1 MTEVLE
7 IIGFSI
13 LIILGFANLC
23 GIYGLITNGLGEM
36 YDLFEHNHIVS
47 KIINHILLLPCAIF
61 YWAILI
67 IVGDTY
73 F

>member
-1 MTEVLE
+1 MLE

-13 LIILGFANLC
+13 LIILAFANLC
-23 GIYGLITNGLGEM
+23 GIYGLITNGLEEM
-36 YDLFEHNHIVS
+36 YDLFEHNRIVS
-47 KIINHILLLPCAIF
+47 KIINHILLLPCAIL
-61 YWAILI
+61 YLAILI

>member
-1 MTEVLE
+1 MLEV
-7 IIGFSI
+7 IGFSI

-36 YDLFEHNHIVS
+36 YDLFEHSRIVN
-47 KIINHILLLPCAIF
+47 KILNHILLLPCAIL

-67 IVGDTY
+67 IVGDK
-73 F
+73 

>member
-1 MTEVLE
+1 MIEF
-7 IIGFSI
+7 IIYAF
-13 LIILGFANLC
+13 LFILGFANLC

-36 YDLFEHNHIVS
+36 YDLFEHNRIVN
-47 KIINHILLLPCAIF
+47 KILNHILLLPCAIL

-67 IVGDTY
+67 IVGDNY